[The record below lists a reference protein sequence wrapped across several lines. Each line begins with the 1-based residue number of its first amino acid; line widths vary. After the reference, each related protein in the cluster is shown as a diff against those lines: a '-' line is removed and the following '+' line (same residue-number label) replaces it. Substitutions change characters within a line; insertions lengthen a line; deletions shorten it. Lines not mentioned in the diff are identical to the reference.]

1 MATLERKTILITG
14 ATDGLGRLVAE
25 MAARDGATVLL
36 HCRSPAK
43 GQAALAEI
51 KAATG
56 NHRLK
61 VYRADFVSLDEVR
74 SLAAAVARDHPR
86 LDGLLNNAGVALFR
100 PEQAREVSRE
110 GHELHFAVNY
120 LAPFLLTRLL
130 LPQIEAAAP
139 SRIVNVASIG
149 QAPVDFDD
157 VMLERTYSGRQ
168 AYSQSKL
175 AQIMFTLTLAE
186 RLQGTGV
193 TVTALHPGTFMN
205 TKMVAAAGMTPQSR
219 VEDGAEATFRLL
231 ASPDVEGV
239 TGVYYNQLA
248 LGHPNAQAED
258 AEARLRLWEVS
269 SQISGQPLG
278 ATTRIN
284 PSID

>member
-1 MATLERKTILITG
+1 MALEGKTVLITG

-25 MAARDGATVLL
+25 LAARDGATVLL
-36 HCRSPAK
+36 HGRSPAK
-43 GQAALAEI
+43 GEAAVAQI

-61 VYRADFVSLDEVR
+61 FYRADFVSPDEVR
-74 SLAAAVARDHPR
+74 SLAAAVAKDHPR

-100 PEQAREVSRE
+100 ADQGREVSRD

-130 LPQIEAAAP
+130 LPQIQAAAP
-139 SRIVNVASIG
+139 SRIVNVASLG

-175 AQIMFTLTLAE
+175 AQILFTVDLAQ
-186 RLQGTGV
+186 RLKGTGV

-205 TKMVAAAGMTPQSR
+205 TNMVIAAGMAPQSR

-231 ASPDVEGV
+231 ASPEVEGV

-258 AEARLRLWEVS
+258 AEARRKLWAVS
-269 SQISGQPLG
+269 SRLVGLP
-278 ATTRIN
+278 
-284 PSID
+284 D